1 MVGATAA
8 ALIVQESQQCGLV
21 SLNFLHLCGRGFQEE
36 AVLKGQPACLPLS
49 PRLSL
54 QPLTQACLENVCL
67 QRWLLVARV
76 VLVATRK
83 DSLLSQSENTRPIWF
98 VTYSN
103 RLEAKFFFVFF
114 FKPASQH

>member
-1 MVGATAA
+1 MVGAIAA
-8 ALIVQESQQCGLV
+8 ALIVQESHQCGLV

-36 AVLKGQPACLPLS
+36 AVLKGQPAS
-49 PRLSL
+49 LSL
-54 QPLTQACLENVCL
+54 QGFLLTQACLENVCL

-83 DSLLSQSENTRPIWF
+83 DSLLSQSENTRPIWV

-103 RLEAKFFFVFF
+103 RLEAKFFFCFF
-114 FKPASQH
+114 F